1 MLTPHPK
8 TQEEWHAG
16 RLEKVIDQLAA
27 QLRSI
32 ADEVERTK
40 GGISRLGK
48 AGRTS
53 YGSVAG
59 DAQREIMHR
68 IGQLRFDLLIETAA
82 EADIARTKGA

>member
-1 MLTPHPK
+1 MLTSHPK
-8 TQEEWHAG
+8 TQEEWHADRLG
-16 RLEKVIDQLAA
+16 RAIDQLAT

-40 GGISRLGK
+40 TGISRLGR

-53 YGSVAG
+53 YGTVAG
-59 DAQREIMHR
+59 DAQREIMQR
-68 IGQLRFDLLIETAA
+68 LGQLRFDVMIEAAA